1 MLSDAELV
9 RQARAG
15 RTTAYEELVRRW
27 AGRITA
33 LCHARLKRAHL
44 ADELAQETLLR
55 GFRALHSLTDPD
67 RFGPWLCGIALRACL
82 DWLKA
87 KQNAQVPFSVLGSE
101 YNPDDSVQR
110 RDGTVESDLERDEER
125 RRILDEVEALPE
137 EYRTVIL
144 LYYYQDLTYRDLA
157 KLLGVSSATINARL
171 TKARSLLRTRLTH
184 CWR

>member
-1 MLSDAELV
+1 MTSDADLV

-15 RTTAYEELVRRW
+15 RTAAYEELVRRW

-33 LCHARLKRAHL
+33 LCHSRVKRAHL

-55 GFRALHSLTDPD
+55 GFRALGSLTDPE
-67 RFGPWLCGIALRACL
+67 RFGPW
-82 DWLKA
+82 
-87 KQNAQVPFSVLGSE
+87 
-101 YNPDDSVQR
+101 PDEFLHSR
-110 RDGTVESDLERDEER
+110 ERSVESDHERDEER
-125 RRILDEVEALPE
+125 RQIMAEVEALPE
-137 EYRTVIL
+137 EYRTVVL

-157 KLLGVSSATINARL
+157 KLLGVSSATVNARL